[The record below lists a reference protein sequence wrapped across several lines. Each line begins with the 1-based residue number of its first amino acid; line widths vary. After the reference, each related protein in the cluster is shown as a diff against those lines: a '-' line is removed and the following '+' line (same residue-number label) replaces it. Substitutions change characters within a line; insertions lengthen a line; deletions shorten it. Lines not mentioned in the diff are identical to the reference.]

1 MKLFKIFAVQ
11 SIFKKFCK
19 KKLQTRSFMF
29 GNPKYDLQLAR
40 QTKNQKNFDRIAG
53 NMNLNKINGLISRP

>member
-1 MKLFKIFAVQ
+1 
-11 SIFKKFCK
+11 
-19 KKLQTRSFMF
+19 MF

>member
-1 MKLFKIFAVQ
+1 MKLFKISAVQ

-19 KKLQTRSFMF
+19 KKLQKRSFMF

-40 QTKNQKNFDRIAG
+40 QTKNQKNLLTGDLF
-53 NMNLNKINGLISRP
+53 